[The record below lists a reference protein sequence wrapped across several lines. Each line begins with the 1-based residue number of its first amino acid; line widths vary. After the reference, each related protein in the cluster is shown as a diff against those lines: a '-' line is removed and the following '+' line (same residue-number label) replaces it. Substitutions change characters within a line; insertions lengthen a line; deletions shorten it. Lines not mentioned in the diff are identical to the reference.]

1 MKVQYA
7 EVKVKIAKIE
17 SSSEAFDTVFMKDI
31 ASGNELEVV
40 NKINELNQL
49 FEEMGNAYKQI
60 LRKNNQSVRTTLTE
74 LHKAE
79 LTLSSSIQAN

>member
-7 EVKVKIAKIE
+7 EVKAKIAKIE
-17 SSSEAFDTVFMKDI
+17 SSSEAFDTIFMKDI

-60 LRKNNQSVRTTLTE
+60 LRENNQSVRTTLTE
-74 LHKAE
+74 LHKAD
-79 LTLSSSIQAN
+79 LTLSSSIKAN